1 MNKAFLKIL
10 DVSFLYDD
18 KIFNDYYKQMPEYR
32 RNKIDFFKFKKD
44 RCLSLGA
51 GILMNEIIQHAKE
64 NFSVQADS
72 SFEVAFSE
80 QGKPFFQYQQNLHFS
95 LAHSGKKVIGA
106 ISLNRI
112 GVDVEKIAESSEINL
127 TEWTKAESYAK
138 ATDISLSDFI
148 EGRLSLPPDSHFK
161 QWTEDVY
168 VFCVYEER

>member
-64 NFSVQADS
+64 NFSVQTDS

-80 QGKPFFQYQQNLHFS
+80 QGKPFFQ
-95 LAHSGKKVIGA
+95 
-106 ISLNRI
+106 
-112 GVDVEKIAESSEINL
+112 
-127 TEWTKAESYAK
+127 
-138 ATDISLSDFI
+138 
-148 EGRLSLPPDSHFK
+148 
-161 QWTEDVY
+161 
-168 VFCVYEER
+168 